1 MKKILLAVIS
11 ISVFTVGSAQTKDT
25 KKITDWSKI
34 DLSNRA
40 NDHLMIQY
48 GLSGWSGAPDSA
60 KPSGFSRHFNFYFM
74 YDKPFKTNPH
84 YSAGIGLG
92 FGGTSMFFDNTKI
105 DLKSTGTTLPFTN
118 VSSTEHFKKY
128 KLSTLFLEVPL
139 ELRYAANPVTPDKG
153 FKAAIGLKGGTL
165 LKAYTKGKN
174 LVNATGTT
182 LYGDKYIAKEQDK
195 HLLNSTHFA
204 ATFRF
209 GYGNLTLDGSYQL
222 SPFLKTGAGPK
233 IFPYSIGLTLSGL

>member
-11 ISVFTVGSAQTKDT
+11 ISAFIVTNAQNKDD
-25 KKITDWSKI
+25 KKVTDWSKI

-40 NDHLMIQY
+40 NDHFMIQY
-48 GLSGWSGAPDSA
+48 GLSDWANAPDSA

-74 YDKPFKTNPH
+74 YDKPFKSNPH
-84 YSAGIGLG
+84 YSAGIGVGLG
-92 FGGTSMFFDNTKI
+92 GSSMFFENTKI
-105 DLKSTGTTLPFTN
+105 DLKYTGTSLPFTN
-118 VSSTEHFKKY
+118 VGAADHFKKY
-128 KLSTLFLEVPL
+128 KLTTMFLEAPL

-153 FKAAIGLKGGTL
+153 FKAAIGLKAGTL

-195 HLLNSTHFA
+195 RLINSTRFA
-204 ATFRF
+204 ATGRF
-209 GYGNLTLDGSYQL
+209 GYGNISLDVSYQING
-222 SPFLKTGAGPK
+222 FLKQNAGAV
-233 IFPYSIGLTLSGL
+233 FHPYSIGLTLSGL